1 MPPKAHDEEIDVDD
15 AATDIDPYAVLSV
28 DRSATPD
35 QIKSSY
41 RKSALKHHPDKALP
55 EDKDAAHT
63 KFQQVAF
70 AYAILSDERRRK
82 RYDTTGNTSE
92 SLDIDDDD
100 FDWTSFFREQYKSA
114 VSEAS
119 INKFADEYKGSDEEQ
134 RHVLDAFQKAKGD
147 MESIY
152 QMVMLSDMV
161 NDEDRFRVIIDEAIA
176 NGGVEAYRKYT
187 GESEASRKKRMDRAR
202 KQKEKEA
209 REAEEAE
216 AEQKMEEDPKS
227 KTKQSKAN
235 TKAKAGPGDMNELAA
250 LIQQRQKGR
259 STEKFIAGLEAKYA
273 GESKGG
279 KGGRAGA
286 KRSSSDEPSEEAFA
300 RNRAINKADKSEGDA
315 GAGARKSK
323 RSRKA

>member
-15 AATDIDPYAVLSV
+15 APTDIDPYAVLSV
-28 DRSATPD
+28 DRSATPN

-41 RKSALKHHPDKALP
+41 RKAALKHHPDKASP
-55 EDKDAAHT
+55 EDKDTAHT
-63 KFQQVAF
+63 KFQEVAF

-82 RYDTTGNTSE
+82 RYDATGNTSE
-92 SLDIDDDD
+92 SLDLDDDD

-114 VSEAS
+114 VTEAS

-134 RHVLDAFQKAKGD
+134 RHVLDAFQKAKGN

-161 NDEDRFRVIIDEAIA
+161 NDEDRFRVIIDKAIA
-176 NGGVEAYRKYT
+176 NGGVEAYKKYS
-187 GESEASRKKRMDRAR
+187 GESEASRKKRTDRAR

-209 REAEEAE
+209 KEAEEAE
-216 AEQKMEEDPKS
+216 QEIEEDLKS
-227 KTKQSKAN
+227 KTKQSEAKVKP
-235 TKAKAGPGDMNELAA
+235 KAKKGPGDMNELAA
-250 LIQQRQKGR
+250 LIQQRQQGR
-259 STEKFIAGLEAKYA
+259 SAETFIAGLEAKYA

-279 KGGRAGA
+279 KGGRGGT
-286 KRSSSDEPSEEAFA
+286 KRGSSDEPSEEAFA